1 MKNSG
6 DNVFDSIPV
15 GKNEASRLNRF
26 LDSHDFAENTRKAI
40 VQDVRKFARW
50 FSAANHEAFVVS
62 RVTVRDVS
70 EFRDDARRNL
80 RLPVSSINRRLVML
94 R

>member
-15 GKNEASRLNRF
+15 GKNEAFRLNRF

-40 VQDVRKFARW
+40 VQDVRKFACW
-50 FSAANHEAFVVS
+50 FSAANGEPFVVMTYS
-62 RVTVRDVS
+62 R
-70 EFRDDARRNL
+70 
-80 RLPVSSINRRLVML
+80 
-94 R
+94 